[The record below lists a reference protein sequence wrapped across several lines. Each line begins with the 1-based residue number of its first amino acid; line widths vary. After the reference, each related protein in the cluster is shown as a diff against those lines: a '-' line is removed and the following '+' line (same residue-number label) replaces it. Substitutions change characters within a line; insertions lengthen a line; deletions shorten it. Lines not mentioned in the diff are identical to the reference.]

1 MTTTKVSSGRSGVR
15 ARIVEMHHR
24 LYSESDRAAL
34 KHAVVWIS
42 VAAFLI
48 HLVMIFAAHWTADT
62 SMLTRAVGRNYLSA
76 VSTPFNVILFYEVL
90 TLIAA
95 LPASTTRS
103 IANQFEI
110 VSLIFI
116 RDVFKDIAAVSGPNW
131 LDGHLHEAWPLLA
144 DMGAG
149 LLMFVLVTVFQHVAT
164 QQVEMPR
171 TELYIAG
178 RKRFTEQ
185 KKMVASGLAALL
197 VALAAYHL
205 GRAVVEVYAS
215 AVHGRE
221 ILLEPTGYFYNDV
234 FNVMIFADVF
244 VAILSLRLTG
254 RYEMVFRNAAY
265 VTSII
270 LIRFALMERQ
280 PYDAGLA
287 ILATVFAIITS
298 LVFNYHSRIR
308 VANASK

>member
-1 MTTTKVSSGRSGVR
+1 
-15 ARIVEMHHR
+15 MHHR

-280 PYDAGLA
+280 PYDAVLA

-298 LVFNYHSRIR
+298 LVFNYHSRVR
-308 VANASK
+308 VAANSK